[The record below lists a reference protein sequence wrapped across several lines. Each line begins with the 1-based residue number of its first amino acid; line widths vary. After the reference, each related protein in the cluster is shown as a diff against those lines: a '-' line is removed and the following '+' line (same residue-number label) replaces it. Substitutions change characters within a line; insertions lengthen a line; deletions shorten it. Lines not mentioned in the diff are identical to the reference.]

1 MEVKNEKN
9 RLSDALKQNAQK
21 WAAVA
26 LSVADDP
33 QVVFAGNTGG
43 ASATA
48 GELLRTYQIRQR
60 LCEEKGIET
69 YGMAELIDSL
79 SDCGERDPIQVYP
92 FIGPSSSVAA
102 FRDAAGNLLGC
113 ITVLGRDPE
122 SGRRNLDF
130 ANGRM

>member
-9 RLSDALKQNAQK
+9 RLSDALNQNAQK

-43 ASATA
+43 SATA
-48 GELLRTYQIRQR
+48 GELLRTYQIRLQI
-60 LCEEKGIET
+60 CEEKGIET

-79 SDCGERDPIQVYP
+79 SDCGERDPIQVYR

-113 ITVLGRDPE
+113 ITVLGRDLE

-130 ANGRM
+130 ANGKM